1 MTIFDIMKSQQNNSA
16 NIFAN
21 KMTVKSECLKIDRML
36 DDVVGNALNRIVD
49 EITYINNDLNY
60 SSNCVSTKKVLS
72 DEDKEALI
80 KKVLKGTKELPN
92 KIRDALSDLP
102 KVNDLD
108 EKNGAECNQEKP
120 KLEIEIEKTVDNIP
134 DQIASSSPIVSN
146 FGY

>member
-1 MTIFDIMKSQQNNSA
+1 MKSQQNNSA
-16 NIFAN
+16 NIFVN
-21 KMTVKSECLKIDRML
+21 KMTVKSECLRIDRML
-36 DDVVGNALNRIVD
+36 DDVVGNALNRIID
-49 EITYINNDLNY
+49 EITYINNNLSY
-60 SSNCVSTKKVLS
+60 SSNYDSTKKVLS

-80 KKVLKGTKELPN
+80 KKVLEGTKELPN

-108 EKNGAECNQEKP
+108 EKDGAEYNQEKP
-120 KLEIEIEKTVDNIP
+120 KLEIEIEKTVDNVP

>member
-1 MTIFDIMKSQQNNSA
+1 MTIFDIMKNQQNNSA

-21 KMTVKSECLKIDRML
+21 KMNVKSECLRIDRML

-49 EITYINNDLNY
+49 EITYINNDLSY
-60 SSNCVSTKKVLS
+60 SNNTKKVLS

-102 KVNDLD
+102 KINYLD